1 MPAVML
7 NSVSRLDSAGRVVV
21 QAEKIVTVENTDLE
35 TKYDCDRGGERQK
48 EVPWTVYRMQEK
60 KRLQSQLGYVGGF
73 WILWI
78 TESAEI
84 WSGLSLSGI
93 RLAGH
98 EDLALLDLEA

>member
-7 NSVSRLDSAGRVVV
+7 DSVSRLDSAGRVVV
-21 QAEKIVTVENTDLE
+21 QAEKIVTVENRGLE
-35 TKYDCDRGGERQK
+35 TKYDCDREGERQK
-48 EVPWTVYRMQEK
+48 EALWTGYQMQEK
-60 KRLQSQLGYVGGF
+60 KRLQSQSGYVGGF

-78 TESAEI
+78 TESVQT

-98 EDLALLDLEA
+98 GDLALFG